1 MVNKL
6 FKSKLILFCRL
17 KVLLQK
23 EREMIKLI
31 PHAEDAEERLSTDN
45 TKDADPADILKLK

>member
-1 MVNKL
+1 
-6 FKSKLILFCRL
+6 
-17 KVLLQK
+17 
-23 EREMIKLI
+23 MIKLI